1 MRGTTPVANKYE
13 TLYRHRAAGERFPKI
28 GDSPSV
34 AQPGDLV
41 SFFEGGQYTRV
52 VKEVKGNLI
61 HTEPLMDKDPP
72 RKIKFDDVAEIMRKL
87 SPQAPEPPVAPPPE
101 PPVAPPPEPPVA
113 PPPEPPVAAPEERK
127 PLPASRAKP
136 RREPKRPR
144 TLQPLPEPP
153 PPVVE
158 SPTSDI
164 TDEDLDDWLGS
175 FTPDR

>member
-1 MRGTTPVANKYE
+1 MVNETKRKRYE
-13 TLYRHRAAGERFPKI
+13 TVYRWRAAGKQFPKI
-28 GDSPSV
+28 GVSPNV

-52 VKEVKGNLI
+52 VKEVKGGLI

-72 RKIKFDDVAEIMRKL
+72 RKIKFDDVSEIIRDHGV
-87 SPQAPEPPVAPPPE
+87 QAQALPEPAPASPVA
-101 PPVAPPPEPPVA
+101 V
-113 PPPEPPVAAPEERK
+113 PEEVRK

-136 RREPKRPR
+136 RRTPKAPR
-144 TLQPLPEPP
+144 TPQPLPEPP

-158 SPTSDI
+158 SPKSGI